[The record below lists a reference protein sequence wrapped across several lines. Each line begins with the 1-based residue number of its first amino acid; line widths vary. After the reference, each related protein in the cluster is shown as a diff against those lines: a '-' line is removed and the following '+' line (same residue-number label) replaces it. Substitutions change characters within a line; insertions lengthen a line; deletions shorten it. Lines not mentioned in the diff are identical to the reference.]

1 MKAVLQREGGVV
13 VLTACDIRYL
23 QNNGYG
29 ARILYPLWYVS
40 PAEAAANAKK
50 QKKSTVFKK
59 SNPKT
64 TESSNA
70 ATGSNTSFPPV
81 VFDEPAGKETI
92 DTEQTVCQLEV
103 DAPLLL
109 LDEEVNLWLDEPSC

>member
-29 ARILYPLWYVS
+29 ARILYPLGYVS
-40 PAEAAANAKK
+40 PAEAAADAKK

-81 VFDEPAGKETI
+81 VSDEPAGKETI
-92 DTEQTVCQLEV
+92 DTEQTVCQFEV

-109 LDEEVNLWLDEPSC
+109 LDEEVNPWLDEPSC